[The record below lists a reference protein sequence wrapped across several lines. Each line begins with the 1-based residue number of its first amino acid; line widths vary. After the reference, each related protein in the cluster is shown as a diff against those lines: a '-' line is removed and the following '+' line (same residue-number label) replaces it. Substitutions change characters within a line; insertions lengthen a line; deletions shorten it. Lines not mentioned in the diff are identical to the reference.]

1 MESGI
6 DNPDRT
12 GMWDQRRLRTRL
24 ECRQCGVICERVV
37 SPWRCLKSR
46 HGCIY
51 AYEQGETTYFG
62 CLHKVFAP
70 ELDLEAFGEGR
81 SGGGARSD
89 PYGPIRATRSP
100 RPQCPVSIER
110 AYDCQRVGM
119 DCVNPSFFGGA
130 RGLPGGRV
138 IVTGESCL
146 DQELEPQG

>member
-81 SGGGARSD
+81 SGGGATLMGRYGLRAHLVRNARSVSSVRTTVSGSAWTASI
-89 PYGPIRATRSP
+89 PHSSAGPADYP
-100 RPQCPVSIER
+100 EAV
-110 AYDCQRVGM
+110 
-119 DCVNPSFFGGA
+119 
-130 RGLPGGRV
+130 
-138 IVTGESCL
+138 
-146 DQELEPQG
+146 